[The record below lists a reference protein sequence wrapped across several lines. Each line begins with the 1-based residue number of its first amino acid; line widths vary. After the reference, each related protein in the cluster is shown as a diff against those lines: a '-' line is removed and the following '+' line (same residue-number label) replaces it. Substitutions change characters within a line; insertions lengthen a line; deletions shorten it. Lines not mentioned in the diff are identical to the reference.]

1 VTESDQIL
9 GIQKTR
15 LRKAFEN
22 HNLQN
27 LFVPRAKI
35 LIKNPQPWATL
46 EQNRRISS
54 GKHDRERSDC
64 TPGYSFIYIT

>member
-1 VTESDQIL
+1 MIKMV
-9 GIQKTR
+9 QKQDFVKC
-15 LRKAFEN
+15 LRIN
-22 HNLQN
+22 NLQS

-35 LIKNPQPWATL
+35 LIKNPRPWATL